1 MRKIIP
7 IIFVISALVALVL
20 CSACVLPSF
29 GEQKKQEGGL
39 TQVTVTVATSRIGF
53 EEAYQNLKDYHI
65 DSSSGLTE
73 SKKIYYILAK
83 DVDESGTAM
92 SWVFGVNYGSGDR
105 LLIYEK
111 SGWTVFPR
119 SNSTLPSEEIV
130 VDRIISPGNLF
141 TINKAIIASTSSSTN
156 PERRDLELQEGTYK
170 VNIYYGTTGK
180 VLTFNATTGALIAKP

>member
-53 EEAYQNLKDYHI
+53 EEAYQNLKDFRI
-65 DSSSGLTE
+65 DSLSVSPE
-73 SKKIYYILAK
+73 NKRIYYILAR
-83 DVDESGTAM
+83 DVDDSGNAV
-92 SWVFGVNYGSGDR
+92 SWVFGVNYGTGDR

-111 SGWTVFPR
+111 SGWTVFPN
-119 SNSTLPSEEIV
+119 SNPTLSSEEILI
-130 VDRIISPGNLF
+130 DRIVSPGNLI
-141 TINKAIIASTSSSTN
+141 TSNNAIIARTLSSTI
-156 PERRDLELQEGTYK
+156 PDRKDLELQDGIYK
-170 VNIYYGTTGK
+170 LNVYSGNSGK
-180 VLTFNATTGALIAKP
+180 VLTFNATTGVLIT